1 MRKTLYILT
10 ALVMVVSMLLA
21 ACAPSATPVPPT
33 DVPAEQ
39 ATDTVEAPASVT
51 DTPAVMATDTPAST
65 DATATAAATA
75 TLTPYPV
82 AACAAGKTC
91 VRLFVGLGGGT
102 DIDAIK
108 VEESIIADFNASQDK
123 IQGILEVIPHAAG
136 RDTLATEIAA
146 GNGPDLV
153 GPVGW
158 AGANEFYGQWLDL
171 TPYIKSAKFD
181 TSIFDPALVKFYQT
195 EEGQIGLPFGIYPG
209 GMFYIPAMFDEVGL
223 AYPPKN
229 YGDKYKMPDGTM
241 VPWNWDT
248 ITKIAKLLTID
259 KNGKNSTEDGFDAT
273 QIVQVGYTPQYQSGQ
288 SIATFYGGASSI
300 YTGTKKGEYKSAIPD
315 GWKAAWKWYYDGM
328 WGKQPFTATGPLA
341 SSTEFG
347 GGNVFNSG
355 KAAMGLTQT
364 WYTCCLGDLVKAGTV
379 WQVGI
384 QPIDA
389 NGKVLGRVD
398 ADTIRIWKGTKNPDA
413 AFAFLA
419 YLITTGGDK
428 FLPSMGAM
436 PAINSKID
444 AFFAAKAK
452 QYPDVTQDSWNVFKA
467 GVAYPDRPSA
477 EGWMPG
483 NNTEDSARIATFINL
498 MSTTPPD
505 QFNFDTEFQK
515 LQDDLT
521 VIFNK

>member
-1 MRKTLYILT
+1 MKKQLYIVT
-10 ALVMVVSMLLA
+10 ALLMAASMILA
-21 ACAPSATPVPPT
+21 SCGTPKTVPATAAPATVAPATAAPATAAPATAAPATAAPATAAPVPPT
-33 DVPAEQ
+33 P
-39 ATDTVEAPASVT
+39 
-51 DTPAVMATDTPAST
+51 
-65 DATATAAATA
+65 
-75 TLTPYPV
+75 TPYPL
-82 AACAAGKTC
+82 ANCQAGKTC

-102 DIDAIK
+102 DLAAIA
-108 VEESIIADFNASQDK
+108 VEESIIADFNASQNE

-171 TPYIKSAKFD
+171 APFIKSNNFD
-181 TSIFDPALVKFYQT
+181 TSIFDPALVSFYQT
-195 EEGQIGLPFGIYPG
+195 EEGQVGLPFGIFPG
-209 GMFYIPAMFDEVGL
+209 GMYFIPAMFDEQGIS
-223 AYPPKN
+223 YPPQK

-241 VPWNWDT
+241 VDWNWDT
-248 ITKIAKLLTID
+248 VTAIAKLLTVD
-259 KNGKNSTEDGFDAT
+259 KNGKNSTEAGFDAT
-273 QIVQVGYTPQYQSGQ
+273 QIVQIGYTPQYQSGQ

-300 YTGTKKGEYKSAIPD
+300 YSGSKGAWKAAIPD
-315 GWKAAWKWYYDGM
+315 SWKAAWQWYYDGM

-364 WYTCCLGDLVKAGTV
+364 WYTCCLGDLDKAGVV

-384 QPIDA
+384 QPIDVVGPNA
-389 NGKVLGRVD
+389 GKVQGRVD
-398 ADTIRIWKGTKNPDA
+398 ADTIRVWKGTKNPDA
-413 AFAFLA
+413 AFKFLA

-428 FLPSMGAM
+428 FLPAMGAM
-436 PAINSKID
+436 PAISSKID
-444 AFFAAKAK
+444 AFFAAKSA
-452 QYPDVTQDSWNVFKA
+452 QYPNVTQASWDVFKA

-483 NNTEDSARIATFINL
+483 NNTEDSARIGTFINL
-498 MSTTPPD
+498 LQTTSPD
-505 QFNFDTEFQK
+505 KLDFNAEFLK
-515 LQDDLT
+515 LEDDLT